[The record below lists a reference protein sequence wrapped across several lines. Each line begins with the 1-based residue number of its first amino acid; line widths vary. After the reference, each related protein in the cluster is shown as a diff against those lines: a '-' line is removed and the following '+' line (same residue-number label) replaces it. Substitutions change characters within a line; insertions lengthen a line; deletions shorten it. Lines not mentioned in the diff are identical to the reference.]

1 MRKLGSR
8 VGSALPF
15 LAGSAR
21 PPASPQQRGTVHAA
35 APAADAPERP
45 PPAEARRLTL
55 LLVGPAGKGK
65 STLGNLLVL
74 GRAPDGSPGEL
85 PFDTSEEFDS
95 VGVDIAHADFEFGGV
110 PCRVI
115 DAPGTDGGA
124 CDVAEKLAKCAEGEK
139 PLAPG
144 GVDVFVFVMQKGRFT
159 EDLAGQL
166 LALEDAAGPDS
177 RARTV
182 VVFTHCGTE
191 TTPELLQRLVRS
203 RVAQDMVK
211 QYPAVVGVDSLEP
224 TRAEEDRAAL
234 MGAVTS
240 ASRKAQA
247 EPRPVAAVD
256 VKRALQEMDGLLAD
270 LSEERQD
277 AMRAKLHGVRS
288 GCVSLSAARQA
299 LEEARQQQLLDE
311 HRRIDQDVLRA
322 EAFTAQDE
330 ASRIKAATTSML
342 EKVKIS
348 EERRVMAC
356 CTPASACKDVC
367 TPCEEGAKELMEPC
381 NDGAND
387 VIRGWREERRRALEA
402 KFGEADAIADL
413 AALACP
419 RHRESP
425 MRLQR
430 PTMVR

>member
-15 LAGSAR
+15 LAGLAR

-177 RARTV
+177 RAHGR
-182 VVFTHCGTE
+182 
-191 TTPELLQRLVRS
+191 RLHALRHG
-203 RVAQDMVK
+203 DH
-211 QYPAVVGVDSLEP
+211 PG
-224 TRAEEDRAAL
+224 AA
-234 MGAVTS
+234 A
-240 ASRKAQA
+240 
-247 EPRPVAAVD
+247 
-256 VKRALQEMDGLLAD
+256 
-270 LSEERQD
+270 
-277 AMRAKLHGVRS
+277 
-288 GCVSLSAARQA
+288 AAR
-299 LEEARQQQLLDE
+299 
-311 HRRIDQDVLRA
+311 
-322 EAFTAQDE
+322 
-330 ASRIKAATTSML
+330 
-342 EKVKIS
+342 
-348 EERRVMAC
+348 
-356 CTPASACKDVC
+356 P
-367 TPCEEGAKELMEPC
+367 EPC
-381 NDGAND
+381 GPGHGEA
-387 VIRGWREERRRALEA
+387 VPRRRRRGQPGAQ
-402 KFGEADAIADL
+402 
-413 AALACP
+413 P
-419 RHRESP
+419 R
-425 MRLQR
+425 
-430 PTMVR
+430 